1 MVSRYLTMGENGN
14 GGGNGNGEIGRLKG
28 QPWILYDTVAAASF
42 LAGDTVSGLAI
53 GTQIPAI
60 SRNGEMTFFS
70 AGRTKAGNPQLT
82 NLDLSGQLSYGF
94 QVWQIYIALHFP
106 TLPPAA
112 NNGFSDAPTDV
123 LSGIPPTT
131 RLGECFMHYASV
143 EMTLGQEE
151 QASWPVSRFGAGGGL
166 HLSGDVGV
174 HVASAQ
180 PQMQNVLVLP
190 EPISMV
196 RTQNMDLK
204 IRLSPE
210 ALEMIGTPGAPGVG
224 FPLAPYDY
232 RYVDDGVENDVALTE
247 LPFAVQ
253 VGLVGRRVKQTQ
265 YGDVPGSGPNC

>member
-1 MVSRYLTMGENGN
+1 MNARNRYMNMGQN
-14 GGGNGNGEIGRLKG
+14 GNGNGEVGRLKG
-28 QPWILYDTVAAASF
+28 QPWILYDTVAAPNL
-42 LAGDTVSGLAI
+42 LAGGGLAI

-94 QVWQIYIALHFP
+94 EVWQIYIALQFP

-112 NNGFSDAPTDV
+112 NNGFSDDPGDV

-131 RLGECFMHYASV
+131 KLAECFIHYASV
-143 EMTLGQEE
+143 QLDLGQEE
-151 QASWPVSRFGAGGGL
+151 QVNWPLSRFGAGGGMEI
-166 HLSGDVGV
+166 SGDVGV
-174 HVASAQ
+174 HVNNAL
-180 PQMQNVLVLP
+180 PQAQNVLVLP
-190 EPISMV
+190 EPIGMV
-196 RTQNMDLK
+196 RTQNMDVK

-210 ALEMIGTPGAPGVG
+210 AIEMIGTTGSPGVG

-232 RYVDDGVENDVALTE
+232 RYQDDGVPVDVALAE

-265 YGDVPGSGPNC
+265 YGDVPGEPAC